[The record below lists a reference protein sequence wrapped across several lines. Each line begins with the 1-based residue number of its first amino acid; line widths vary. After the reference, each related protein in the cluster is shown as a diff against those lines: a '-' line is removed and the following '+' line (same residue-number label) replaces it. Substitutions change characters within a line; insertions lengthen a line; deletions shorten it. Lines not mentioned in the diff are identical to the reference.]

1 MALDWVLREN
11 TPVFDK
17 SRCNKEKKKEGEV
30 ALMPGATGVCM
41 LWLKPAYRVK
51 FQLQNGKLLTQGCQT

>member
-1 MALDWVLREN
+1 MALDWVLRVEN

-17 SRCNKEKKKEGEV
+17 SCCNKEEKKEGEV

-41 LWLKPAYRVK
+41 ELAYRVK
-51 FQLQNGKLLTQGCQT
+51 CQLQNGKVLTQGCQT